1 MTAASLLESD
11 LNHMKRG
18 QENSEH
24 VVTIPTPNA
33 TEC

>member
-1 MTAASLLESD
+1 MMAASVLESD
-11 LNHMKRG
+11 LNHKKQG
-18 QENSEH
+18 QENSES